1 VIPAVA
7 AGGRARRRWRAVLVG
22 ALSLGLLACGC
33 KGPKPE
39 GGAPARPAEASAPG
53 PLEPVVAAAAAKPPA
68 ALRPS
73 EADFGLPFYPG
84 AALDLESVQK
94 VDMGAFYQLH
104 ASFSTDA
111 SPERVALFYRAK
123 LKARAPNPDALI
135 ETRAADKTTFILKRN
150 ASNLSLV
157 AIEPTEGG
165 TGCDIQL
172 TATGLGAG
180 GAPGT
185 MATTG
190 SGASK

>member
-1 VIPAVA
+1 MA
-7 AGGRARRRWRAVLVG
+7 AGGRARRRWRSVLVG

-33 KGPKPE
+33 KG
-39 GGAPARPAEASAPG
+39 GAPARPAEASTPV
-53 PLEPVVAAAAAKPPA
+53 PLKPVVAAAAAKPPA

-84 AALDLESVQK
+84 AALDPESVQK

-172 TATGLGAG
+172 TATGLGAP
-180 GAPGT
+180 GA
-185 MATTG
+185 MAATG